1 MRVVIADDHEV
12 VRIGLR
18 TILDHSGEDYE
29 VVGQADGG
37 AELLE
42 VLAHTACDVVILDFL
57 MPDEQQGAVA
67 LDGVALLHEMRR
79 RHPRLPIVVLTT
91 LRNSAILRSMYQEGA
106 DAVVE
111 KTHVVHEL
119 LLALRTVRNGRTY
132 VSKHLGEQLA
142 GEYTARAQVDGAK
155 AGPQLS
161 KREVEV
167 IRMFAQGRSIT
178 EIATLTHRSVKTVSR
193 QKRSAMEK
201 LGLSSDGQLFEY
213 SRTHGLVG

>member
-18 TILDHSGEDYE
+18 TILEHCGEDYE
-29 VVGQADGG
+29 VVGQAAGG
-37 AELLE
+37 VKLLE
-42 VLAHTACDVVILDFL
+42 VLAHTACDLVILDFL

-67 LDGVALLHEMRR
+67 LDGVTLLHEIRR
-79 RHPRLPIVVLTT
+79 RHPRLPIVVLTA
-91 LRNSAILRSMYQEGA
+91 LRNSAIFRSLYQEGA

-111 KTHVVHEL
+111 KAHVVHEL
-119 LLALRTVRNGRTY
+119 LLALRTVRGGRTY
-132 VSKHLGEQLA
+132 VSRHLGEQLA
-142 GEYTARAQVDGAK
+142 GEHATRTQADGAK

-161 KREVEV
+161 RREMEV

-213 SRTHGLVG
+213 ARTHGLAG